1 MGPALSIALKDVR
14 LLVRDRMGFFFTF
27 FFPLLIAVFF
37 GMVFQQGGGPAGIP
51 VAIVDLDATPES
63 GAFAQKLR
71 GGGELELN
79 DSLSYAEAE
88 AAVRSGKLRAMIV
101 LQKGFGD
108 ARKRPFWG
116 EPVKIELGVDPSRAA
131 LASML
136 NGVLSKHAYEGMSDM
151 FADPSAMRT
160 QVRDS
165 MEEMRKDNQLPRAMR
180 PAFELFFNSLDSM
193 LGEIEQ
199 QEGEESAAATGP
211 GSGSEGASP
220 RRGWQPVEI
229 STRSITGQKRDV
241 PANSFA
247 LTFPQGI
254 IWGLMGCAL
263 SFAITLVT
271 ERTRGTLI
279 RLRIAPLSRAP
290 LLGGKALGCFV
301 VTFSVA
307 ALLMVVARVVFDV
320 RPTSLAMLTV
330 AIVCS
335 SLCFV
340 GIMMLL
346 AAVSKTE
353 AAGNGLGWG
362 VLLLLSMIGGGMV
375 PLEFLPGFIK
385 SLSVVSPIRWALLA
399 LEGGVFRDAT
409 VAELAVPCGV
419 LLGIGAVCFG
429 LGTRLFKVHS

>member
-1 MGPALSIALKDVR
+1 MGPALSIAMKDVR

-51 VAIVDLDATPES
+51 VAIIDLDSTPES
-63 GAFAQKLR
+63 GAFARKLQT
-71 GGGELELN
+71 GGELELI
-79 DSLSYAEAE
+79 DSLSYEQAE
-88 AAVRSGKLRAMIV
+88 AAVRAGRLRAMIV

-136 NGVLSKHAYEGMSDM
+136 NGVISKHAYEGMSEM
-151 FADPSAMRT
+151 FADPAAMRT
-160 QVRDS
+160 QVRES
-165 MEEMRKDNQLPRAMR
+165 KELMRKDNQLPRAMR

-193 LGEIEQ
+193 LGEMEQ
-199 QEGEESAAATGP
+199 QDGQASADATDAQSESAEAP
-211 GSGSEGASP
+211 P

-241 PANSFA
+241 PANSYA

-254 IWGLMGCAL
+254 IWGMMGCAL

-279 RLRIAPLSRAP
+279 RLRIAPLSRAH
-290 LLGGKALGCFV
+290 LLGGKAIGCFV

-320 RPTSLAMLTV
+320 RPTSIAMLTV

-385 SLSVVSPIRWALLA
+385 SLSVVSPIRWSLLA

-409 VAELAVPCGV
+409 IAELAVPCGV
-419 LLGIGAVCFG
+419 LLGVGAVCFG
-429 LGTRLFKVHS
+429 LGTRLFKMHS

>member
-1 MGPALSIALKDVR
+1 
-14 LLVRDRMGFFFTF
+14 
-27 FFPLLIAVFF
+27 
-37 GMVFQQGGGPAGIP
+37 
-51 VAIVDLDATPES
+51 
-63 GAFAQKLR
+63 
-71 GGGELELN
+71 
-79 DSLSYAEAE
+79 
-88 AAVRSGKLRAMIV
+88 
-101 LQKGFGD
+101 
-108 ARKRPFWG
+108 
-116 EPVKIELGVDPSRAA
+116 
-131 LASML
+131 
-136 NGVLSKHAYEGMSDM
+136 
-151 FADPSAMRT
+151 
-160 QVRDS
+160 
-165 MEEMRKDNQLPRAMR
+165 
-180 PAFELFFNSLDSM
+180 
-193 LGEIEQ
+193 
-199 QEGEESAAATGP
+199 
-211 GSGSEGASP
+211 
-220 RRGWQPVEI
+220 VEI